1 MPAAVRCA
9 APSTPGLAPRQLSL
23 FDSAPVEDEAASGAT
38 TPRLAPSA
46 LATQPSAGALDR
58 LPATWSAPE
67 PAAPIGPLPRHP
79 QAQHRIVLAG
89 QELHYHWRRARRR
102 SIGFAVGADGLTVS
116 APRWVRLADVEAALR
131 EKERWVLRKLHD
143 AHERKRRH
151 VQLEWRDG
159 GSLPFLGE
167 PMALVLDPRASG
179 AVLHEAA
186 GLPGV
191 PQRSLHLGLPQD
203 ASAQQIR
210 DLVHGWMQRQAR
222 LVFQER
228 CTLYAQRLGVQVKR
242 IALSSAQTR
251 WGSASADGSIRLH
264 WRLMHFSLD
273 VIDYV
278 VTHELAH
285 LKEMNHSPRF
295 WAVVRS
301 VLPGF
306 EAPRHALRSQVLPAD
321 PAA

>member
-1 MPAAVRCA
+1 
-9 APSTPGLAPRQLSL
+9 
-23 FDSAPVEDEAASGAT
+23 
-38 TPRLAPSA
+38 
-46 LATQPSAGALDR
+46 
-58 LPATWSAPE
+58 
-67 PAAPIGPLPRHP
+67 LPRHP

-116 APRWVRLADVEAALR
+116 APRWVRLGDVEAALR
-131 EKERWVLRKLHD
+131 EKEGWVLRKLHE
-143 AHERKRRH
+143 ARERKRRH

-167 PMALVLDPRASG
+167 PLALLLDLRASG

-210 DLVHGWMQRQAR
+210 DMVHGWMQRQALR
-222 LVFQER
+222 VFQER
-228 CTLYAQRLGVQVKR
+228 CALYAQRLGVQVSR

-306 EAPRHALRSQVLPAD
+306 EAPRLALRAQALPAD
-321 PAA
+321 PVA